1 MGSFLMVVTRISERL
16 VLGDRARDR
25 GASERTDYR

>member
-1 MGSFLMVVTRISERL
+1 MGSFFMVVTRISEGL